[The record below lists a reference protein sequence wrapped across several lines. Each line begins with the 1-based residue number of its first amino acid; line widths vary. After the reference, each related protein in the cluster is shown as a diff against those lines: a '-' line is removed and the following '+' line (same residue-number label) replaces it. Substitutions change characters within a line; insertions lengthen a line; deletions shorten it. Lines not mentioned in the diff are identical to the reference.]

1 MQRLSQAEL
10 SLVSWELVDVFFQ
23 VGKKVKIQVLV
34 SIKDVLKENQTFL
47 KKNGFFLKKTSILK
61 KKQKKHD
68 F

>member
-1 MQRLSQAEL
+1 MSQAEL

-47 KKNGFFLKKTSILK
+47 KKNGFFLKKNIDFEK
-61 KKQKKHD
+61 KTKKT
-68 F
+68 